1 MKTIFY
7 DESAYPVQRTVIDK
21 VSEYKY
27 KQRKLQKIYRRI
39 LNKFYR
45 SDKNNQHYFNNHTYF
60 NKKNGIYH
68 DFNKIVFGKG
78 QWVTTYETLLLRYDE
93 VVQHQHSQQKT
104 KRLLKGLK
112 QITSPQNLGIIALS
126 QNAKNIQ
133 QVLMEN
139 LDIDPEIQQKVMQK
153 IDVVHPPQR
162 LLVEVNS
169 EQIIDKNEI
178 KLLFVGGDFI
188 RKGGL
193 DTVIVL
199 QYLRKKYKNFHLTI
213 VSKLDPGTYGLDNDD
228 LVRFEKIKK
237 FLFTTEWITLHSE
250 LPNNEVL
257 ELMKIS
263 DIGLLPTRA
272 DTYGYSIL
280 EMQAAGTPVITTNV
294 RAIPEINTDETGWII
309 EVPKN
314 SMGEASYQTKD
325 DLKKLRETIQNGL
338 TVVLEDILLN
348 TDTINPRRKASLDRI
363 LKEHN
368 PKDYEKV
375 IEKIYGRGQMDR
387 L

>member
-45 SDKNNQHYFNNHTYF
+45 PDKNNQHYFSNHTYF

-78 QWVTTYETLLLRYDE
+78 QWVTTYETLLPRYDE
-93 VVQHQHSQQKT
+93 VVQHQYSQQKT

-153 IDVVHPPQR
+153 IDVVHPPQS

-169 EQIIDKNEI
+169 E
-178 KLLFVGGDFI
+178 
-188 RKGGL
+188 
-193 DTVIVL
+193 
-199 QYLRKKYKNFHLTI
+199 
-213 VSKLDPGTYGLDNDD
+213 
-228 LVRFEKIKK
+228 
-237 FLFTTEWITLHSE
+237 
-250 LPNNEVL
+250 
-257 ELMKIS
+257 
-263 DIGLLPTRA
+263 
-272 DTYGYSIL
+272 
-280 EMQAAGTPVITTNV
+280 
-294 RAIPEINTDETGWII
+294 
-309 EVPKN
+309 
-314 SMGEASYQTKD
+314 
-325 DLKKLRETIQNGL
+325 
-338 TVVLEDILLN
+338 
-348 TDTINPRRKASLDRI
+348 
-363 LKEHN
+363 
-368 PKDYEKV
+368 
-375 IEKIYGRGQMDR
+375 
-387 L
+387 